1 MSISTGI
8 KHKYL
13 SYAEVAVI
21 LVLASVPLFVTFPYR
36 VNIFLSW
43 EGAYRVS
50 EGQIPFRDFGT
61 PLGGMYWVIPG
72 IFFKIFG
79 AQMIT
84 LVKAQVFINILS
96 GLAFRS
102 ILNSFRVNPGIKFSA
117 VLLFCLSYSFFNFW
131 PWYNHTVIVYE
142 FIAIAF
148 LLKALMNEKNKF
160 TIPAL
165 VLSAFFTVCSFFTKQ
180 DAGALTFLL
189 CAALVFFYC
198 VQYKRWKYL
207 FIYGGG
213 FVLFMAAFIIPLSN
227 YGFSYWFNH
236 GQAPHSG
243 RISAFEIANDF
254 FSGSQWLKFYLF
266 IIGLLLVLRFRSWKE
281 CWNDKANFLFLL
293 LTLGIIAEAAIFQ
306 VTSYTPPDNNIFYHS
321 FAIAYILTLLSGQF
335 SVDFSKVRMV
345 VVCLA
350 GILLWWSNVYWKYF
364 QRIAER
370 SLSNDV
376 ATVSP
381 TGENVVNKRT
391 FIINNEDT
399 ADIPLSQW
407 TFSPLKSFHK
417 IYMPA
422 ATVDGMSRLLNMD
435 MVKQGKSLRV
445 LNMTELT
452 PLAKE
457 MPFELE
463 KGSHYPLWYHLGVA
477 MFNKQAEMFEER
489 IGKKEYDLVLFEHI
503 PSLNNFYPFRVRDS
517 LLRHYN
523 KVDSFPAPRQGE
535 TRGVIEVFTK

>member
-13 SYAEVAVI
+13 SYAELAVI
-21 LVLASVPLFVTFPYR
+21 LVLAGVPLFVTFPYR

-43 EGAYRVS
+43 EGAYRLS
-50 EGQIPFRDFGT
+50 EGQVPFRDFGT
-61 PLGGMYWVIPG
+61 PLGGMYWVIPA

-79 AQMIT
+79 TQLIT

-102 ILNSFRVNPGIKFSA
+102 ILNSFRVNPGIKFPA

-148 LLKALMNEKNKF
+148 LLKALVNEKNRF

-165 VLSAFFTVCSFFTKQ
+165 VLAALFTVCSFFTKQ
-180 DAGALTFLL
+180 DAGALAFLL
-189 CAALVFFYC
+189 CAALVFFYSL
-198 VQYKRWKYL
+198 QHKRWEPF
-207 FIYGGG
+207 FIYTGA
-213 FVLFMAAFIIPLSN
+213 FVLFMAAFIIPLSG

-243 RISAFEIANDF
+243 RISAFEIASDF

-281 CWNDKANFLFLL
+281 CWNDKMNFLFLL
-293 LTLGIIAEAAIFQ
+293 LTLGILAEAAIFQ

-321 FAIAYILTLLSGQF
+321 FAIVYILTLLSGQF
-335 SVDFSKVRMV
+335 AVDFSKIRMV
-345 VVCLA
+345 FVCVA

-381 TGENVVNKRT
+381 AGENIVNKRT

-422 ATVDGMSRLLNMD
+422 ATADGMSRLLNMD
-435 MVKQGKSLRV
+435 MVKQGKNLRV

-463 KGSHYPLWYHLGVA
+463 KGPNYPLWYHLGVA
-477 MFNKQAEMFEER
+477 MFNKQAEMFEKR
-489 IGKKEYDLVLFEHI
+489 IGNKEYDLVLFEHI

-523 KVDSFPAPRQGE
+523 KIDSFPAPRQGE
-535 TRGVIEVFTK
+535 TRGIIEVFTK